1 MSILDNNDDE
11 WKTKDNKYLKEL
23 QKMFDIVDNV
33 KDEDL
38 KRRIIIQYL
47 KCDSVITEL
56 AKKLIKQE

>member
-38 KRRIIIQYL
+38 KRRIIIQYR
-47 KCDSVITEL
+47 
-56 AKKLIKQE
+56 